1 MTTVGRLARHV
12 AVCVIILLG
21 LAVTAGPAG
30 GQDSPEQRLTGGS
43 SRAWNLH
50 RFVRPT
56 GFGNTCSS
64 GEIFTFAVTG
74 DLAVSRCQGGRIVPS
89 HHRWSLSGPGE
100 DEPTLIIEGM
110 GTFLLRVRQP
120 GADTRRMW
128 LRAKSA
134 AQPVMEQEFSLDED

>member
-1 MTTVGRLARHV
+1 MTTVGHLARYV

-21 LAVTAGPAG
+21 MAVTSGPAG

-74 DLAVSRCQGGRIVPS
+74 DLAVSRCQGGRIVPT
-89 HHRWSLSGPGE
+89 HHKWSLSRISG

-110 GTFLLRVRQP
+110 GTFLLRFPQP
-120 GADTRRMW
+120 GVDTRRMW
-128 LRAKSA
+128 LRARGA
-134 AQPVMEQEFSLDED
+134 AQPVMDQEFSLDED